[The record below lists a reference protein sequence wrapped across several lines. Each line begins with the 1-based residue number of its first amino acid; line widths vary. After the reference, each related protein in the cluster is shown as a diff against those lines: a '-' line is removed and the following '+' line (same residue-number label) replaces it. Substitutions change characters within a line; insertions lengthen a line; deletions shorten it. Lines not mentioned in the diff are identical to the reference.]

1 MIAEPSLIKP
11 DTTGECIACGS
22 TDQAAPLYKGI
33 VRCPACGY
41 VYADVRL
48 TDEELLAL
56 YDKDFFTGAEFSDYA
71 ADEKFFRR
79 NFRLRLRELKKFLD
93 PGRHQSL
100 LEIGSA
106 YGFFLDLARSEF
118 ASVQGIDIT

>member
-1 MIAEPSLIKP
+1 MILEKSSAATNLNA
-11 DTTGECIACGS
+11 DCIVCGS
-22 TDQAAPLYKGI
+22 SEPAAPLYKGI

-106 YGFFLDLARSEF
+106 YGFFLDLAR
-118 ASVQGIDIT
+118 